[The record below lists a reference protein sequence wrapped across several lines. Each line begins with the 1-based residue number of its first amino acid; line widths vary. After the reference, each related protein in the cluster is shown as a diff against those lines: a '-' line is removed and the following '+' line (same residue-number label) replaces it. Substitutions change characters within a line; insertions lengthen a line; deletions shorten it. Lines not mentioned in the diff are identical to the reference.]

1 MIGTLTA
8 GEQIMMAIVAVAVL
22 GLAVFGVKRARRTER
37 PGESE

>member
-22 GLAVFGVKRARRTER
+22 GLAVLGVKRTKRTGQ
-37 PGESE
+37 PGETE

>member
-22 GLAVFGVKRARRTER
+22 GLAVFGVKRAGRAGQPDE
-37 PGESE
+37 GE